1 MNPKCMLVSA
11 LLSGSVSVTTAMET
25 ADEVEMKIAKSR
37 CYCSDKDMI
46 YVCTNED
53 PGFMETLKTYNE
65 HGYPCEVMSNKQY
78 IYNHVLQ
85 DARDEYTLH
94 ALPFHPREFWKK
106 PIEEQL
112 IKLKEAILEL
122 KLPNTAPNFH
132 QNIGYTDN
140 KTFIGCGKA
149 SYPEKLEEKF
159 EEAVWKILSKDYKI
173 TLEDF
178 TASLRSALESKD
190 RLYTAPL
197 LMHFTNY
204 LVPRFE
210 FYYKTKGYKRESE
223 PYKTLKYPSIF
234 EIANGAKNV
243 GVVVYERKE

>member
-1 MNPKCMLVSA
+1 MNPKYILVLA
-11 LLSGSVSVTTAMET
+11 LLLGSMNIVIAMET
-25 ADEVEMKIAKSR
+25 VDKVEIKIAESR
-37 CYCSDKDMI
+37 CYHSKNDVI
-46 YVCTNED
+46 YVCERED
-53 PGFMETLKTYNE
+53 PEFMEMLKIYKE
-65 HGYPCEVMSNKQY
+65 HGHACEVLSNKQY

-94 ALPFHPREFWKK
+94 GLPFQPREFWKK
-106 PIEEQL
+106 PIEDQL
-112 IKLKEAILEL
+112 VKLKDAILEF
-122 KLPNTAPNFH
+122 KLPEIAPALH

-149 SYPEKLEEKF
+149 SYPASLEKKF

-173 TLEDF
+173 TLEYF
-178 TASLRSALESKD
+178 TASLRSALEPKD

-204 LVPRFE
+204 LVPRYE
-210 FYYKTKGYKRESE
+210 FYYKDGSHGV

-234 EIANGAKNV
+234 EVANGAENK
-243 GVVVYERKE
+243 GKVVYEATK

>member
-1 MNPKCMLVSA
+1 MLGAVSIFGC
-11 LLSGSVSVTTAMET
+11 LNVVVAMEM
-25 ADEVEMKIAKSR
+25 ADSVDMEIAKSR
-37 CYCSDKDMI
+37 CYHSDGI
-46 YVCTNED
+46 SAYVSESNSNRTMNPKID
-53 PGFMETLKTYNE
+53 FRKY
-65 HGYPCEVMSNKQY
+65 GYPSATLTSKQIVY
-78 IYNHVLQ
+78 EAVLQ

-94 ALPFHPREFWKK
+94 GLPFQPREFWKK
-106 PIEEQL
+106 PIEDQL
-112 IKLKEAILEL
+112 VKLKDAILEF
-122 KLPNTAPNFH
+122 KLPEIAPALH

-149 SYPEKLEEKF
+149 SYPASLEKKF

-173 TLEDF
+173 TLEYF

-204 LVPRFE
+204 LVPRYE
-210 FYYKTKGYKRESE
+210 FYYKDGSHGV

-234 EIANGAKNV
+234 EVANGAENK
-243 GVVVYERKE
+243 GKVVHEATK